1 MNTSTPSTI
10 VLPKRLFAFLWH
22 FIKMQPIAF
31 IVIFLTAMVWSVNE
45 VFFPY
50 FLKLIVNSIQNYHGQ
65 RQLIFHHLLLPL
77 LALVVIWLVME
88 ISMRVQGII
97 LIYTFPRFRSN
108 IRTTVFHYVKQHS
121 HEYFSNN
128 FAGSIAKKIAE
139 LPTSAQSI
147 MEIVCFNFTS
157 IMAAF
162 IIALVMMWVTKPI
175 FAGVLLTWFVLHM
188 AATFLFLRMGDVQWQ
203 IHSESASTLSGKIVD
218 SLTNISNVKLFARGT
233 YESEYLQTFQR
244 DEIKKAK
251 KAMWTVEKMRLLQG
265 ILGSLLIFTMVL
277 LLIHGWVQG
286 WVSLGDFS
294 LIGVL
299 SFWML
304 GMVWYMSYQ
313 MTTFIREV
321 GTMNEGLTLI
331 AQTHD
336 IVDVPNAKPLL
347 VKHGKIEFQQV
358 SFAYRNQY
366 VFQNFSLTIEPGQKV
381 GLVGFSGAGKSTFVN
396 LILRLYDIQSGK
408 IVIDG
413 QENSKVTQN
422 SLHDQ
427 IAIIPQDPM
436 LFHRTLMENIR
447 YGRLQATDA
456 EVIEASKLAH
466 CHEFITQL
474 PEAYQALVGERGVKL
489 SGGQRQRI
497 AIARAILK
505 NAPILIL
512 DEATSSLDSVTEK
525 LIHESLEHLMQDR
538 TTIVVAHRLS
548 TLANMD
554 RILVFQHGKII
565 EDGTQQELLKA
576 NGHFA
581 MLWRMQSEGFLPV
594 HDGETE
600 EY

>member
-1 MNTSTPSTI
+1 MNTNHTPI
-10 VLPKRLFAFLWH
+10 VALPKKLFAFLWH
-22 FIKMQPIAF
+22 FIKMQPVAF
-31 IVIFLTAMVWSVNE
+31 IIIFVTAIVWSVNE

-50 FLKLIVNSIQNYHGQ
+50 FLKLIVNTLQDYHGDPH
-65 RQLIFHHLLLPL
+65 LIFHHLLIPIA
-77 LALVVIWLVME
+77 ALMVIWLVME
-88 ISMRVQGII
+88 LSMRIQGII

-108 IRTTVFHYVKQHS
+108 IRAAVFNYVKQHS

-139 LPTSAQSI
+139 LPTSAQTI
-147 MEIVCFNFTS
+147 MEIICFNFTS

-162 IIALVMMWVTKPI
+162 VIALIMMWVTKPI
-175 FAGVLLTWFVLHM
+175 FAGILLLWFILHF
-188 AATFLFLRMGDVQWQ
+188 AATFLYLRLGDLQWQ
-203 IHSESASTLSGKIVD
+203 VHSEASSTLSGKIVD
-218 SLTNISNVKLFARGT
+218 SLTNINNVKLFARSG
-233 YESEYLQTFQR
+233 YESDYLQLFQH

-265 ILGSLLIFTMVL
+265 MLGFLLIMTMVL
-277 LLIHGWVQG
+277 LLIRGWSQG

-304 GMVWYMSYQ
+304 GMIWYMSYQ

-336 IVDVPNAKPLL
+336 IVDAPDAKSLL
-347 VKHGKIEFQQV
+347 VPQGKIEFQQV

-366 VFQNFSLTIEPGQKV
+366 IFQNFNVTIEPGQKV

-408 IVIDG
+408 ITIDG
-413 QENSKVTQN
+413 QENSKVTQS
-422 SLHDQ
+422 SLHSE

-447 YGRLQATDA
+447 YGRLEASDD

-474 PEAYQALVGERGVKL
+474 PESYEALVGERGVKL

-525 LIHESLEHLMQDR
+525 LIHESLEHLMKNR

-548 TLANMD
+548 TLGNMD
-554 RILVFQHGKII
+554 RILVFQQGKII
-565 EDGTQQELLKA
+565 EDGTHQELLKTK
-576 NGHFA
+576 GHFA
-581 MLWRMQSEGFLPV
+581 MLWNMQSEGFLPE
-594 HDGETE
+594 HDEETK
-600 EY
+600 